1 MNERGGTMLHPVMSA
16 SARGRRRV
24 LRLCVV
30 VLALVCATM
39 VSALVAPTKAEA
51 KRLTV
56 KLEITNLDEHP
67 EIKDR
72 PFTYVCS
79 FFPWQGFVSAGWW
92 LNPGTGQWKW
102 LPLDSDWVSG
112 PDDHDSRYWHNL
124 SLKPGQSQS
133 VDVGDKNS
141 CFYFYPVI
149 SPFATKTDPGLSLT
163 EIEYTGNTWKIGY
176 DDNRHGPEGIVP
188 FNMGGFVT
196 NNDGSVTLKM
206 RYDTGLPKPPGKKYE
221 LALETKK
228 KIDYLG
234 DGHPNPDTPLNGP
247 NDYRVYLSGTTID
260 NTKYEG
266 YKKKNIILALDR
278 SLSMYYSFDGRK
290 DGSKA
295 RWESLKKAAN
305 RLMDGLGGS
314 ELGNT
319 FSVISFSSDDD
330 YGGGYKGLGT
340 TTHVKNTSVD
350 AARSI
355 INNEKVF
362 YPSPNGGTDYYSA
375 FEHISDCCVSDR
387 ENIVLFITD
396 GEPTSLP
403 KKVLKRLMGS
413 TAQSVITTAYT
424 RDAAGKY
431 INGKIKSFYSVFI
444 GTNQG
449 SASVLNMITRATNI
463 SNDERASVQAS
474 NDQQMQQLIDDLT
487 KRLKKPTIGVAM
499 EDTLSQYVTYMNKAK
514 VTAQEEGQAPVDLT
528 PGADYTL
535 DQSGKTLKLVIK
547 KPAKKKTTYTLSYDV
562 NSDPGIPFYKALG
575 NSYPNMGDDD
585 TDYDTSNPTSSMRG
599 GFFSST
605 KAVGQITYDIGAGS
619 ESMDYEFPKPV
630 VQVKYAEGA
639 KGLIGGHVTL
649 YNQELKANRFS
660 FNLMDDSEK
669 VIKIAQN
676 DEKGDFQF
684 PEIEY
689 NKDEDVGTHT
699 FTLRQATPSDLDEK
713 GFSSSEKMQYT
724 PVMKGSEHNY
734 CEFKVTVTVTKVSDD
749 AYKADVTYTNP
760 EDGSVTSDAH
770 FYNTYGVQGTYQ

>member
-1 MNERGGTMLHPVMSA
+1 MLHPVMSA

-24 LRLCVV
+24 LRLCIV

-56 KLEITNLDEHP
+56 KLEIENLNEHP

-72 PFTYVCS
+72 TFSYICS
-79 FFPWQGFVSAGWW
+79 FFPWKGFVSAGWRVNPQTGHWQW
-92 LNPGTGQWKW
+92 LS
-102 LPLDSDWVSG
+102 LDSRWVSG
-112 PDDHDSRYWHNL
+112 PDDSDDRYWHSL
-124 SLKPGQSQS
+124 RLKPGQSQS
-133 VDVGDKNS
+133 VEVGDKNS

-149 SPFATKTDPGLSLT
+149 SPFDTKTDPGLSLQ
-163 EIEYTGNTWKIGY
+163 EIIYTGNTWKIDY
-176 DDNRHGPEGIVP
+176 NDNNWGPQSIAP

-206 RYDTGLPKPPGKKYE
+206 RYDTGLPKPPDKKYE

-234 DGHPNPDTPLNGP
+234 DGHPNADTPLNGP

-278 SLSMYYSFDGRK
+278 SLSMYYSFDGRE

-295 RWESLKKAAN
+295 RWASLRKAAN
-305 RLMDGLGGS
+305 RLMDGLGAS

-319 FSVISFSSDDD
+319 FSVISFSSEDD

-340 TTHVKNTSVD
+340 TTHVKNASVD
-350 AARSI
+350 AAKSI
-355 INNEKVF
+355 INDDRVF

-375 FEHISDCCVSDR
+375 FEHINNCCVSDR

-403 KKVLKRLMGS
+403 KKVLRRLMGS

-424 RDAAGKY
+424 RDAAKSLTGD
-431 INGKIKSFYSVFI
+431 KIKSFFSIFI

-474 NDQQMQQLIDDLT
+474 SDQQMQDLIDALT

-499 EDTLSQYVTYMNKAK
+499 KDTLSQYVTYMGKPK
-514 VTAQEEGQAPVDLT
+514 VTAQEEGQAPVDLA
-528 PGADYTL
+528 PGTDYTL
-535 DQSGKTLKLVIK
+535 NQNAKTLQLLIK

-562 NSDPGIPFYKALG
+562 NSDPGIPFYKDLG
-575 NSYPNMGDDD
+575 YSYPNMGDED
-585 TDYDTSNPTSSMRG
+585 TDYDTGNPTSSHRA

-605 KAVGQITYDIGAGS
+605 KAVGQITYDIGAGN

-649 YNQELKANRFS
+649 YNQELKTGRFR
-660 FNLMDDSEK
+660 FNLIDDSK
-669 VIKIAQN
+669 SIIKTAVN

-684 PEIEY
+684 SEIEY

-699 FTLRQATPSDLDEK
+699 FTLRQVTPSDLDEK
-713 GFSSSEKMQYT
+713 GFSSSDKMQYT

-734 CEFKVTVTVTKVSDD
+734 CEFKVTVTVTKVSDG

>member
-1 MNERGGTMLHPVMSA
+1 MLHPVMSA

-30 VLALVCATM
+30 VFALVCATM

-102 LPLDSDWVSG
+102 LKFYQDYKWVSG
-112 PDDHDSRYWHNL
+112 PDDHDDRYWHNL

-133 VDVGDKNS
+133 VEVGDKNS

-149 SPFATKTDPGLSLT
+149 SPFAATRTDPGLSLT
-163 EIEYTGNTWKIGY
+163 EIDYTGNTWKIGY
-176 DDNRHGPEGIVP
+176 DDNRHGPQSIVP

-234 DGHPNPDTPLNGP
+234 DGHPNADTPLNGP

-295 RWESLKKAAN
+295 RWTSLKKAAN

-314 ELGNT
+314 ELDNT
-319 FSVISFSSDDD
+319 FSVISFSSEDD
-330 YGGGYKGLGT
+330 YGDGDKGLGT
-340 TTHVKNTSVD
+340 TTHKKNVSVD
-350 AARSI
+350 EARSV
-355 INNEKVF
+355 INNDTVF
-362 YPSPNGGTDYYSA
+362 YPSPSGGTDYYSA
-375 FEHISDCCVSDR
+375 FEHINSCCVSDR

-424 RDAAGKY
+424 RDAAKSLTGD
-431 INGKIKSFYSVFI
+431 KIKSFYSVFI

-535 DQSGKTLKLVIK
+535 GQSGKTLKLVIT

-562 NSDPGIPFYKALG
+562 NSDPGIPFYKDLG
-575 NSYPNMGDDD
+575 YSYPNMGDDD
-585 TDYDTSNPTSSMRG
+585 TDYDTGNPTSSMRG

-605 KAVGQITYDIGAGS
+605 KAVGQITYNIGAGN

-649 YNQELKANRFS
+649 YNQELKANRFN
-660 FNLMDDSEK
+660 FNLMDDSENI
-669 VIKIAQN
+669 IKIASN

-689 NKDEDVGTHT
+689 NKDEDVGIHT
-699 FTLRQATPSDLDEK
+699 FTLRQVTPLDLDEK
-713 GFSSSEKMQYT
+713 GFSSSYKMQYT

-734 CEFKVTVTVTKVSDD
+734 CEFKVTVTVTKVSDG